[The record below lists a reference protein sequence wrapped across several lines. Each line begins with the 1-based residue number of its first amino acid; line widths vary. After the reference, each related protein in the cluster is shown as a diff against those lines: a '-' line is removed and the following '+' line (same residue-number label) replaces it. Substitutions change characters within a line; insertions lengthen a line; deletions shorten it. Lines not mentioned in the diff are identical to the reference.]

1 MINGEFTKVP
11 KEEQIPW
18 NQRALGSSEL
28 IFLFRM
34 YILAQFFVRGY
45 ALEDMK
51 IELHNLL

>member
-34 YILAQFFVRGY
+34 YILAQFFVRCY

-51 IELHNLL
+51 IELHNLP